1 MKKTFQNKPLLIA
14 AILIVLFKIIAIIAN
29 GLSQPQS
36 VLLWFTLPSLT
47 YLIVA
52 AISFSKAFWL
62 FGLII
67 GLLTVGGFA
76 QLISL
81 LLLTI
86 NRWGARVA
94 TIVLI
99 VCCIPDM
106 LIQFLY
112 IPSMPLLAIGLA
124 YNIASIVLLV
134 LLRRSRHKAP
144 TDPTIEPTTA

>member
-1 MKKTFQNKPLLIA
+1 MKKTFENKPLLVA
-14 AILIVLFKIIAIIAN
+14 AILIVLFKIIATIAN
-29 GLSQPQS
+29 GLSQPQP
-36 VLLWFTLPSLT
+36 VLLWLTLPSLT

-67 GLLTVGGFA
+67 GLLIVGGFA
-76 QLISL
+76 QIISL

-86 NRWGARVA
+86 NRWGACVA

-99 VCCIPDM
+99 ICCIPDM

-124 YNIASIVLLV
+124 YNITSIVLLV
-134 LLRRSRHKAP
+134 LLRRSRPGAP
-144 TDPTIEPTTA
+144 TVTNIDPTEV